1 MKESEIS
8 AFFQFFFHIKKK
20 LDNMCVQTDVY
31 EPNVIMEYFFNINV
45 IFTPSHSSLLELVM
59 DFSTVVWR

>member
-1 MKESEIS
+1 
-8 AFFQFFFHIKKK
+8 
-20 LDNMCVQTDVY
+20 LCVQTDVY